1 MSKRC
6 KRIYPIKDFTKDFYR
21 VNEVAKLLGVTTTT
35 IRNYEKEGLLNME
48 RTEGNHRILSKTNL
62 LAFLKERGLIEE
74 DETSQGKVD
83 IIYVLD
89 LDVESCRKVSL
100 NIVSKLESLKNP
112 VFIYDILYDAIVG
125 YNSLNSDMTGIK
137 SLISMVADDK
147 VRNIYVRNKEELAK
161 DEGYAYLKLL
171 FDYRE
176 INIIEVD

>member
-112 VFIYDILYDAIVG
+112 VFIYAVSDS
-125 YNSLNSDMTGIK
+125 SLNSDMAAIQE
-137 SLISMVADDK
+137 LIAMVADDK
-147 VRNIYVRNKEELAK
+147 VRTIYVRSKEELAK
-161 DEGYAYLKLL
+161 EEGYVYLKLL
-171 FDYRE
+171 FDYRGV
-176 INIIEVD
+176 NIIEVDV